1 MNAPVGDPRG
11 TTPAATATAATTPA
25 RPPRLP
31 GDRMMRIGAWT
42 TAVGMVLTL
51 VALLPLVLP
60 SLQLPPLFWWLA
72 MITGVGLT
80 LLIVGLWR
88 AARARGR
95 RITAEVDRITAR

>member
-1 MNAPVGDPRG
+1 MTAPAGDPTG
-11 TTPAATATAATTPA
+11 ATAAGPA
-25 RPPRLP
+25 AGRPPRLP

-72 MITGVGLT
+72 MVTGVGLT
-80 LLIVGLWR
+80 LLIAGLWR

-95 RITAEVDRITAR
+95 RITAEVERITSR